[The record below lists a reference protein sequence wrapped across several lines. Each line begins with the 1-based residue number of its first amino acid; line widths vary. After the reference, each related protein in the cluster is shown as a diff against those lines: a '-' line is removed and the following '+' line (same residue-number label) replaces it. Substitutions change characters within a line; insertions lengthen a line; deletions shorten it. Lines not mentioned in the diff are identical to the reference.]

1 MYNLFPQEKLSSS
14 IKGSH
19 HRTNFP
25 NLNLFFSVKF
35 FKSIWIDLIGLSRKF
50 FLVYREC
57 PKWKPHNFK
66 LVRKWAIF
74 AKLNFV
80 FFLDFCQMLSTAYRG
95 QTHIGRGTRR
105 IFCNSTQLRPRAKW
119 IMWLTRNWYK
129 ASCLKCNFVN
139 PSSSI

>member
-1 MYNLFPQEKLSSS
+1 MNTHVMYNLFPQEKLSSS

-35 FKSIWIDLIGLSRKF
+35 FKRIRVDLIGLSRKF

-57 PKWKPHNFK
+57 PKWKPRNFK

-74 AKLNFV
+74 AKLNFD
-80 FFLDFCQMLSTAYRG
+80 FFRLLPDVIDSLPRTDTHWARYEADFL
-95 QTHIGRGTRR
+95 
-105 IFCNSTQLRPRAKW
+105 
-119 IMWLTRNWYK
+119 
-129 ASCLKCNFVN
+129 
-139 PSSSI
+139 